1 MTPDSRK
8 DLSRFFARVDELQ
21 GHFINRLRKAVEIPS
36 ISSYAESRNDV
47 LRMSELLKAEMESLG
62 IEVDLKPLGTEPC
75 TSLELPPIILG
86 QYGRDPQKPTILV
99 YSHYDVQP
107 ASLSDGWDQDPWKL
121 EITAD
126 GRLCGRGTSDDKG
139 PLLNWLNMIEAFQ
152 TLGQDFP
159 ANLLFWF
166 EGMEESGST
175 GLRAAL
181 EEEAPKFAADADAV
195 CVTDTIWA
203 SSSQPSITQ
212 GLRGV
217 LFYVISITGAKQDAH
232 SGMFGG
238 QISEPMTDMVSI
250 MSSLVS
256 SSGNI
261 LIPGILDQVSP
272 VTAEEKS
279 SYESLKLSE
288 QDLDCGIGARALHE
302 SAVDVLISRWRK
314 PALSLHRIENAMP
327 GAGATTCIPARI
339 SGKFSI
345 RTVPNMEASEVDGLV
360 QHHIQNHFDQLGSR
374 NDLEIKC
381 VHQSDWFF
389 ENASH
394 WNYQAAINA
403 TKTVW
408 NHEPSVACEGGS
420 IPVALDFKQVLKK
433 NVLLLPVGRPT
444 DGAHSINEKLGKI
457 NYIDSIKLYGS
468 YLAETARLWKAR

>member
-1 MTPDSRK
+1 MTSDSLT
-8 DLSRFFARVDELQ
+8 DLSIFFAKVEELQ
-21 GHFINRLRKAVEIPS
+21 GHFIERLRKAVEVPS
-36 ISSYAESRNDV
+36 VSANAESRNDV
-47 LRMSELLKAEMESLG
+47 FKMSEFLKVEMESLG
-62 IEVDLKPLGTEPC
+62 IDVELKPLGTEPG
-75 TSLELPPIILG
+75 TSLDLPPIILG
-86 QYGRDPQKPTILV
+86 RYGRDRQKPTILA

-121 EITAD
+121 EITPD
-126 GRLCGRGTSDDKG
+126 DKLRGRGTSDDKG

-152 TLGQDFP
+152 ALGQDVP

-181 EEEAPKFAADADAV
+181 EEEASKFVADADAV
-195 CVTDTIWA
+195 CITDTIWA

-217 LFYVISITGAKQDAH
+217 LFYILSITGAKQDAH

-250 MSSLVS
+250 MSSLVD

-261 LIPGILDQVSP
+261 LVPGILSQVSP
-272 VTAEEKS
+272 VTVEEKS
-279 SYESLKLSE
+279 RYESLQLSE
-288 QDLDCGIGARALHE
+288 QDLDCGIGARSLHE
-302 SAVDVLISRWRK
+302 NAVDVLISRWRE
-314 PALSLHRIENAMP
+314 PSLSLHRIENAMP

-339 SGKFSI
+339 NGKFSI
-345 RTVPNMEASEVDGLV
+345 RTVPNMEASEVDRLV
-360 QHHIQNHFDQLGSR
+360 QHHIKNHFKQLGSK

-389 ENASH
+389 EDASH

-403 TKTVW
+403 TKAVW
-408 NHEPSVACEGGS
+408 NHEPGVTCEGGS

-444 DGAHSINEKLGKI
+444 DGAHSVNEKLDKI
-457 NYIDSIKLYGS
+457 NYINSIKVYGS